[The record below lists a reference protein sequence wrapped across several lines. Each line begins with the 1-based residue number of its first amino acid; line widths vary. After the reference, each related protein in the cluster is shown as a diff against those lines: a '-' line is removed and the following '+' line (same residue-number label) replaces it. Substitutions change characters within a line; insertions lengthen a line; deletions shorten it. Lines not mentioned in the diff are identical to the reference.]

1 MSTKSAEPP
10 ARIVV
15 VEDNAADVYL
25 LQRALQQTR
34 VNYVLDHLT
43 DGEAAIN
50 FFLQRGKYQDAPR
63 PDLLVLDLRLPKF
76 DGGEVLQLLRER
88 NVLQQIPVIV
98 LTTSDA
104 PLDRLAME
112 ALHIDRYVVKSSDLD
127 TFMHIGEIIK
137 EVLAEKQNVRGTG

>member
-10 ARIVV
+10 ARIVA
-15 VEDNAADVYL
+15 VEDHAADVYL
-25 LQRALQQTR
+25 LQKALQRAQ
-34 VNYVLDHLT
+34 VNYVLDHLR
-43 DGEAAIN
+43 DGEAAVN
-50 FFLQRGKYQDAPR
+50 FFLRQGEYQDAPR

-112 ALHIDRYVVKSSDLD
+112 ALHVDRYLVKSPDLD
-127 TFMHIGEIIK
+127 TFMQVGQIIK
-137 EVLAEKQNVRGTG
+137 ELLATKQHMRGNG